1 MPYFMS
7 YFIELNSLTNNVRS
21 TAAALSSY
29 QPRMLKAGVKQKVY
43 IYIKFL
49 RMLYNTFG
57 NSRRSGNGKT

>member
-1 MPYFMS
+1 MLCFMS
-7 YFIELNSLTNNVRS
+7 YFIELNSLTNNVR
-21 TAAALSSY
+21 TAATLSLY